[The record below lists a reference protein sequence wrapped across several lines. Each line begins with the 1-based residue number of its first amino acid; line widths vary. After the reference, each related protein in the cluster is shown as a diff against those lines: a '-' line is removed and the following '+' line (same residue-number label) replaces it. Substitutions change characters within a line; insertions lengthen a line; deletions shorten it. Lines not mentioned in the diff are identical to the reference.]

1 MCAVGRERSWFACA
15 AVLDDPAA
23 AERRALAARER
34 ALAHF
39 DWHGVVDRYAAL
51 LHALTRG

>member
-23 AERRALAARER
+23 AERRALA
-34 ALAHF
+34 HF